1 MTKEDE
7 IYFDN
12 YFGLF
17 RNKGWQQLVEEYK
30 AQGNVIN
37 IVELTKDGDDLNFRK
52 GQLNIIGAIV
62 NLEKYITDTHQAA
75 LDADEDAEEGNED
88 S

>member
-30 AQGNVIN
+30 SQGQIIN

-52 GQLNIIGAIV
+52 GQLNIISAIV

-75 LDADEDAEEGNED
+75 LDADKDVEEDNED

>member
-17 RNKGWQQLVEEYK
+17 RNKGWQQLVEELK
-30 AQGNVIN
+30 KNAVMVNS
-37 IVELTKDGDDLNFRK
+37 VEFTSDGDNLFFRK
-52 GQLNIIGAIV
+52 GQLDILAFLV
-62 NLEKYITDTHQAA
+62 NLENNISETHSQA
-75 LDADEDAEEGNED
+75 LEADEIVEED
-88 S
+88 SENP